1 MLWGGGWGLAEG
13 FKEISKA
20 ISRKVT
26 PVTPKCK
33 KEKVD
38 NTILWTNLYPLDS
51 EIDFPKM
58 YVIYPVT
65 IQNSNNQDLSMR

>member
-1 MLWGGGWGLAEG
+1 MLGGGGWGLAEG
-13 FKEISKA
+13 FKGISKA

-38 NTILWTNLYPLDS
+38 NTIL
-51 EIDFPKM
+51 
-58 YVIYPVT
+58 
-65 IQNSNNQDLSMR
+65 